1 MEKRVILLSSG
12 SSFLAKKGV
21 ANAKGNAEIFLSHIL
36 NCPRIEL
43 YLDNLAVEER
53 QSRHYWDLLT
63 ERARGVPLQYLV
75 GSTEFMGLEFKIRP
89 GVFIPR
95 PETEILVEAA
105 IELLTNK
112 LTNGSTSSPSLEPS
126 RAQSRGQLANKLKI
140 LDIGTGCGN
149 IAISIAG
156 SLRSARIFACDIS
169 DSALQLTKENSSL
182 NKVRICLLQSNLF
195 SAFKKRESFS
205 LIVSNPPYVNTQEIP
220 GLIREIHHEP
230 KLALDGG
237 RDGLFYYRKIINQAP
252 VYLEDRGLLVLEIG
266 DNQKPLVQEIFAQS
280 GRLSL
285 IKTVRDY
292 NDVERV
298 VIAQK
303 TG

>member
-21 ANAKGNAEIFLSHIL
+21 SNAKGDAEIFLSHIL

-53 QSRHYWDLLT
+53 ESRHYWDLLT

-95 PETEILVEAA
+95 PETEILVEAV
-105 IELLTNK
+105 LGLQLTVY
-112 LTNGSTSSPSLEPS
+112 SLQP
-126 RAQSRGQLANKLKI
+126 KI

-149 IAISIAG
+149 IAISIAR

-195 SAFKKRESFS
+195 SAFKKREFFS

-220 GLIREIHHEP
+220 GLIQEIHHEP

>member
-1 MEKRVILLSSG
+1 MEKSVILLSSG

-53 QSRHYWDLLT
+53 ESRHFWDLLT
-63 ERARGVPLQYLV
+63 KRARGVPLQYLV
-75 GSTEFMGLEFKIRP
+75 GSTEFMGLEFKISP

-95 PETEILVEAA
+95 PETEILVEAV
-105 IELLTNK
+105 LGLQLTVY
-112 LTNGSTSSPSLEPS
+112 SLQP
-126 RAQSRGQLANKLKI
+126 KI

-149 IAISIAG
+149 IAISIAR
-156 SLRSARIFACDIS
+156 SLRSARFFACDIS
-169 DSALQLTKENSSL
+169 DSALQLTKENCSL

-195 SAFKKRESFS
+195 SAFKKKGFFS

-280 GRLSL
+280 ERLSL

>member
-21 ANAKGNAEIFLSHIL
+21 SNAKGDAEIFLSHIL

-53 QSRHYWDLLT
+53 ESRHYWNLLT
-63 ERARGVPLQYLV
+63 ERAGGVPLQYLV
-75 GSTEFMGLEFKIRP
+75 GSTEFMGLKFKIRP

-95 PETEILVEAA
+95 PETEILVEAV
-105 IELLTNK
+105 LGLQLTVY
-112 LTNGSTSSPSLEPS
+112 SLQP
-126 RAQSRGQLANKLKI
+126 KI

-149 IAISIAG
+149 IAISIAR
-156 SLRSARIFACDIS
+156 SLRGARIFACDIS

-195 SAFKKRESFS
+195 SAFKKKESFS

>member
-1 MEKRVILLSSG
+1 MKKRVILLSSG

-21 ANAKGNAEIFLSHIL
+21 ANAKGDAEIFLSHIL

-53 QSRHYWDLLT
+53 ESRHYWDLLT

-95 PETEILVEAA
+95 PETEILVEAV
-105 IELLTNK
+105 LGLQLTVY
-112 LTNGSTSSPSLEPS
+112 SLQP
-126 RAQSRGQLANKLKI
+126 KI

-149 IAISIAG
+149 IAISIAR
-156 SLRSARIFACDIS
+156 SLRSTRIFACDIS

-237 RDGLFYYRKIINQAP
+237 KDGLFYYRKIINQAP

-280 GRLSL
+280 GRFSL

-292 NDVERV
+292 NDLERV

>member
-21 ANAKGNAEIFLSHIL
+21 ANAKGDAETFLSHIL

-53 QSRHYWDLLT
+53 ESRHYWDLLT

-75 GSTEFMGLEFKIRP
+75 GSTEFMGLKFKIRP

-95 PETEILVEAA
+95 PETEILVEAV
-105 IELLTNK
+105 LGLQLTVY
-112 LTNGSTSSPSLEPS
+112 SLQP
-126 RAQSRGQLANKLKI
+126 KI

-195 SAFKKRESFS
+195 SAFKKRKSFS
-205 LIVSNPPYVNTQEIP
+205 LIVSNPPYVNRQEIP

-266 DNQKPLVQEIFAQS
+266 DSQKPLVQEIFAQS
-280 GRLSL
+280 GRFSL